1 MISTAIFFPLQFLT
15 SSNST
20 FQNRFSWHR
29 CTTTIIS
36 KVSVDVS
43 VVIMDHKQDNVFLLL
58 CEGWLGIL
66 SSKYSCRT
74 VYMWYVLVSTV
85 YFVMLHVSMNFVAAC
100 NSRMRPGRSGVQT
113 TTTQDSGKKSDGAA
127 TENLQCN
134 TAKRSGTM
142 RDTNT
147 NSVDLEKQQD
157 FDDYLNALGEAD
169 GKEDAGQVLKGDSPA
184 VKTAISKTCTNK
196 SPKTPMRSKCLR
208 NTMENVPVCV

>member
-1 MISTAIFFPLQFLT
+1 
-15 SSNST
+15 
-20 FQNRFSWHR
+20 
-29 CTTTIIS
+29 
-36 KVSVDVS
+36 
-43 VVIMDHKQDNVFLLL
+43 
-58 CEGWLGIL
+58 
-66 SSKYSCRT
+66 
-74 VYMWYVLVSTV
+74 MWYVLVSTV

-100 NSRMRPGRSGVQT
+100 NSRMRPGRSSASKSRTRKRKAKNGDIHLPRSRDKKQNSRDRTKEKSASSGGVQT

-208 NTMENVPVCV
+208 NTMENVPSVSNKN